1 MKLSFEKRLEDKE
14 VKYKEKYT
22 NYSAYFRLR
31 KKYQRYVERI
41 NFSPFYIFVFLILF
55 LARLINITVLN
66 QNNTIDIYSIIYLI
80 TLGVI
85 VIVHLFAFILF
96 HLKHKNL
103 VEKKMSEWDRY
114 LNDSVE
120 GRGL

>member
-41 NFSPFYIFVFLILF
+41 NFSPFYILIFSILF
-55 LARLINITVLN
+55 VTRIISVTLLN
-66 QNNTIDIYSIIYLI
+66 QNNTVNIYPLIYL
-80 TLGVI
+80 TALGVI
-85 VIVHLFAFILF
+85 IIFYSFTFTLY
-96 HLKHKNL
+96 HLKRKNL
-103 VEKKMSEWDRY
+103 LEAKMNEWDKSSKDR
-114 LNDSVE
+114 VE
-120 GRGL
+120 W